1 MRKLFLAITLVL
13 TAGGAQ
19 SAPIAGL
26 IAHYEFENNL
36 TDSVGGSTG
45 TGFGAISYE
54 AGVSGQAL
62 NLDNGPTSNVFYV
75 NEYAQLRPLTLGS
88 EFTVSHW
95 VRLDSNA
102 FAHSGASFS
111 AGLQTVSGI
120 FRVSVTTG
128 REIGVGISQPPS
140 SSGGVASVWIGDGDF
155 HHVASTIQGTQVS
168 FFVDGALVGTTAISG
183 PVSFGEVNTFVGLH
197 QWIDSFV
204 RGSFRFDGAVD
215 DLRIYDRALSASE
228 IAAIPEPSTA
238 LLLGLGLVGLSMRRR
253 SAV

>member
-1 MRKLFLAITLVL
+1 MLKLFLAITLVL

-19 SAPIAGL
+19 AAPIAGL

-75 NEYAQLRPLTLGS
+75 NEYAQLRTLTLGS

-102 FAHSGASFS
+102 YAHSGAAFS
-111 AGLQTVSGI
+111 AGLQTVSGL
-120 FRVSVTTG
+120 FRVSVTADL
-128 REIGVGISQPPS
+128 EVGVGISQPPS
-140 SSGGVASVWIGDGDF
+140 SSGGVASVWIGDGEF
-155 HHVASTIQGTQVS
+155 HHVASTFQGNQIS
-168 FFVDGALVGTTAISG
+168 LFVDGALVASNPISG
-183 PVSFGEVNTFVGLH
+183 SVSFGEVNTFVGLH
-197 QWIDSFV
+197 QWIDSSV
-204 RGSFRFDGAVD
+204 RGSSRFDGAVD

-238 LLLGLGLVGLSMRRR
+238 LLVGLGLVGIAARRR
-253 SAV
+253 V

>member
-1 MRKLFLAITLVL
+1 MRKLLLAITLVL

-19 SAPIAGL
+19 AAPIAGL

-54 AGVSGQAL
+54 VGVSGQAL

-75 NEYAQLRPLTLGS
+75 NEYAQLRTLTLGS

-102 FAHSGASFS
+102 YAHSGASFS
-111 AGLQTVSGI
+111 AGLQTAAPGWL
-120 FRVSVTTG
+120 RVSVTTG
-128 REIGVGISQPPS
+128 LEIGVGISQPPS
-140 SSGGVASVWIGDGDF
+140 SSGGVASVWIGDGEF
-155 HHVASTIQGTQVS
+155 HHVASTVQSNQIS
-168 FFVDGALVGTTAISG
+168 LFVDGSLVATNPISG
-183 PVSFGEVNTFVGLH
+183 PVSLGEVETFVGFH
-197 QWIDSFV
+197 QWFYNPDQFS
-204 RGSFRFDGAVD
+204 SSRFDGAVD
-215 DLRIYDRALSASE
+215 DLRIYDRALSPSE

-238 LLLGLGLVGLSMRRR
+238 LLLGLGLAGMAARRR
-253 SAV
+253 V